1 MSHEIELKLELPRS
15 ALPALR
21 RHPLLTGAQKLGNAV
36 TLENTYYDSEELALK
51 ALKIAVRTRRQGRVW
66 LQTVKC
72 AAEST
77 GGLSSRPEWEQGFD
91 GAFDFGAIDD
101 LRVRGI
107 LEEQAAELV
116 PVFSTRFRR
125 ETRRYAAD
133 DKTSILI
140 MIDVGEIVAGEH
152 SEPICELE
160 LELEHGT
167 PLDLL
172 VLACK
177 LVADIPLLPSDV
189 SKAERGYRL
198 HLGQGL
204 QAVRAEASRIE
215 AAQTPVEAF
224 ACLAFSC
231 VRQWQAN
238 AAGAAKSENPE
249 FIHQLRVSQRR
260 LRSLLKLFS
269 PALPAEFVTDWSARL
284 RDNANRFGDA
294 RDLDVLYDEILAPVA
309 GSTPEEDAALAR
321 LQGIVRTARDEARA
335 DACERLDPA
344 EQGRLLIGL
353 TAALHALPTNNLIG
367 AADLGLFARLQL
379 ARLRK
384 KIRRKHTAARDL
396 VPAKLHELR
405 IVLKELR
412 YGIEFFAPLMPAR
425 ATQRYIKALAEA
437 QNALGFVNDLDVAR
451 GRLVRWAG
459 DEPQLRAAAG
469 FACGWHGPRYAK
481 MCRRAVA
488 DLEPLLWEAAPW
500 KAVGKKSPKR
510 RARR

>member
-1 MSHEIELKLELPRS
+1 MSHEIELKLELPRA

-21 RHPLLTGAQKLGNAV
+21 RHPLVAGAPKTGNAV
-36 TLENTYYDSEELALK
+36 TLENTYYDSEDLALK
-51 ALKIAVRTRRQGRVW
+51 ALRIAVRTRRQGKIW

-77 GGLSSRPEWEQGFD
+77 GGLSQRPEWEQGFD
-91 GAFDFGAIDD
+91 GAFDFSAIDD
-101 LRVRGI
+101 PGVRKT
-107 LEEQAAELV
+107 LEQQAPELV
-116 PVFSTRFRR
+116 PIFSTRFRR
-125 ETRRYAAD
+125 ETRRCAYD
-133 DKTSILI
+133 DQSSILI
-140 MIDVGEIVAGEH
+140 MIDVGEIVAGER

-160 LELEHGT
+160 LELEHGK

-198 HLGQGL
+198 HLGQVH
-204 QAVRAEASRIE
+204 QPARAEASCIQ
-215 AAQTPVEAF
+215 AGQTPVEAF
-224 ACLAFSC
+224 TTLAFSC
-231 VRQWQAN
+231 IRQWQAN
-238 AAGAAKSENPE
+238 AAGAAHSDNPE

-260 LRSLLKLFS
+260 LRSLLKLFG
-269 PALPAEFVTDWSARL
+269 PALPAEFISDWSARL
-284 RDNANRFGDA
+284 RENANRFGDA

-321 LQGIVRTARDEARA
+321 LQGIVRSARDEARA
-335 DACERLDPA
+335 AACKRLDPA
-344 EQGRLLIGL
+344 QQGRLLIGL

-384 KIRRKHTAARDL
+384 KIRRRHTAARDL
-396 VPAKLHELR
+396 VPTKLHELR

-412 YGIEFFAPLMPAR
+412 YGIEFFAPLMPER
-425 ATQRYIKALAEA
+425 TTRRYIKALAET

-451 GRLVRWAG
+451 GRLAAWAG

-469 FACGWHGPRYAK
+469 FACGWHGPRYARL
-481 MCRRAVA
+481 CRRAVA

-500 KAVGKKSPKR
+500 KQTGKRNSKKH
-510 RARR
+510 ARK